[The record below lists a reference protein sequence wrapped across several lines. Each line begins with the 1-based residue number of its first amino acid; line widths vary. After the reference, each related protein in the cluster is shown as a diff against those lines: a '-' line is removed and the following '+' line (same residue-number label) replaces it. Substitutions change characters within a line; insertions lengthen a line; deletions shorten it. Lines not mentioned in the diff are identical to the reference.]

1 MPHGIA
7 DTRTYQR
14 LYNPLVLRC
23 DRGSVTK
30 AAGVL
35 AGGDEMNDEQRRAY
49 RDAQADYVYFTA
61 RKRLIAWRLFWAV
74 ILMGMGYRFFM
85 VDYET

>member
-1 MPHGIA
+1 
-7 DTRTYQR
+7 
-14 LYNPLVLRC
+14 
-23 DRGSVTK
+23 
-30 AAGVL
+30 
-35 AGGDEMNDEQRRAY
+35 MNDEQRRAF

-85 VDYET
+85 VNYED